1 MLETIL
7 VTIEV
12 ALSNFYRG
20 EVERMIREVRA
31 VNIPSLEVELQLADL
46 RVHSEIWRALLNT
59 DYSRCDV
66 KAIEM

>member
-20 EVERMIREVRA
+20 EVERMFREVRA
-31 VNIPSLEVELQLADL
+31 VNIPSLQVELQLADL

-59 DYSRCDV
+59 DYSRRDV

>member
-59 DYSRCDV
+59 DYSRRDV